1 MSNILENK
9 KAYFDYEIIDKWE
22 AGIKLIGHE
31 VKSVKNGKASIVGS
45 YVKIIDGEAYIIGM
59 KIDEYQNSSAKLID
73 ERTRTRKLLLNK
85 TELKKLIKQ
94 TEEKGL
100 TIIPLSL
107 YIKNRPARS
116 TSSTASVGGW
126 VKISIGVG
134 RGKKKADKRETLK
147 KRTIERDIRRE
158 YSTR

>member
-1 MSNILENK
+1 MSSIIENK

-31 VKSVKNGKASIVGS
+31 VKSVKAGKASIVGS

-59 KIDEYQNSSAKLID
+59 KIDEYQNSSTSLID

-100 TIIPLSL
+100 TIVPLSL
-107 YIKNRPARS
+107 YIKNRWLK
-116 TSSTASVGGW
+116 V
-126 VKISIGVG
+126 SIGVG

>member
-1 MSNILENK
+1 MSSILENK

-59 KIDEYQNSSAKLID
+59 KIDEYQNSSTSLID

-100 TIIPLSL
+100 TIVPLSL
-107 YIKNRPARS
+107 YIKNR
-116 TSSTASVGGW
+116 W

>member
-1 MSNILENK
+1 MSSILENK

-59 KIDEYQNSSAKLID
+59 KIDEYQNSSTSLID

-85 TELKKLIKQ
+85 TELKKLVKQ

-107 YIKNRPARS
+107 YIKNR
-116 TSSTASVGGW
+116 W

>member
-1 MSNILENK
+1 MSNIIENK

-31 VKSVKNGKASIVGS
+31 VKSIKAGKASIVGS
-45 YVKIIDGEAYIIGM
+45 YVKIIDNEAYIIGM
-59 KIDEYQNSSAKLID
+59 KIDEYQKSSNSLID

-100 TIIPLSL
+100 TIVPLSL
-107 YIKNRPARS
+107 YIKNR
-116 TSSTASVGGW
+116 W
-126 VKISIGVG
+126 IKISIGVG

-158 YSTR
+158 YSVR

>member
-1 MSNILENK
+1 MSSIIENK

-31 VKSVKNGKASIVGS
+31 VKSVKAGKASIVGS
-45 YVKIIDGEAYIIGM
+45 YVKIIDNEAYIIGM
-59 KIDEYQNSSAKLID
+59 KIDEYQNSSTSLID

-100 TIIPLSL
+100 TIVPLSL
-107 YIKNRPARS
+107 YIKNR
-116 TSSTASVGGW
+116 W
-126 VKISIGVG
+126 IKISIGVG

-158 YSTR
+158 YSVR